1 MDELKTLIFRT
12 DRLGDF
18 IISCPFIISYKTNFP
33 DTNITL
39 VSSEYNSN
47 YIKNFNFINEIKP
60 LKNEIKFFS
69 KLIILIKMILN
80 LRKSKFKNIII
91 LDGKKRSFFISLF
104 LNGEK
109 SILLQSKNLAILSKI
124 FNYNSVI
131 NYEFQNQLKNFS
143 FLASLL
149 NFNINQKE
157 IDIYQNYKFE
167 KRFYFKKKYIIIHLD
182 EKWYSDFYYKDFT
195 NINPNSFQIKIFVEK
210 LIEIIKEDFEI
221 VITTGSKNT
230 EQIDSF
236 ISELETK
243 DNKLFTQI
251 INNTNI
257 TFIKNTTFNDLE
269 SLVKNSSFLI
279 CCEGGISHVS
289 HNCYVDTIAFYEK
302 NRLEHTKHWTGH
314 MSKLSLYER
323 KNMTDLLVDDNFFN
337 LFKTKIRQ
345 I

>member
-1 MDELKTLIFRT
+1 MDEVKTLIFRT

-18 IISCPFIISYKTNFP
+18 IISCPFIKSYKKNFP

-60 LKNEIKFFS
+60 LKNEIKFFP
-69 KLIILIKMILN
+69 KLIILIKMILA

-104 LNGEK
+104 LNGDK
-109 SILLQSKNLAILSKI
+109 SILLQSKDLEILSKI
-124 FNYNSVI
+124 FNYKSVI
-131 NYEFQNQLKNFS
+131 NYEIQNQLKNFS
-143 FLASLL
+143 FLASIL

-157 IDIYQNYKFE
+157 IEIYQNYKFE

-195 NINPNSFQIKIFVEK
+195 DINPNSFQIKIFIKKIVE
-210 LIEIIKEDFEI
+210 ITKEDFEI
-221 VITTGSKNT
+221 VITTGSKKIEKLDN
-230 EQIDSF
+230 F
-236 ISELETK
+236 ISDFETK
-243 DNKLFTQI
+243 DHTLFTKT

-269 SLVKNSSFLI
+269 SLVSKSSFLI
-279 CCEGGISHVS
+279 CCEGGISHV
-289 HNCYVDTIAFYEK
+289 
-302 NRLEHTKHWTGH
+302 
-314 MSKLSLYER
+314 
-323 KNMTDLLVDDNFFN
+323 
-337 LFKTKIRQ
+337 
-345 I
+345 